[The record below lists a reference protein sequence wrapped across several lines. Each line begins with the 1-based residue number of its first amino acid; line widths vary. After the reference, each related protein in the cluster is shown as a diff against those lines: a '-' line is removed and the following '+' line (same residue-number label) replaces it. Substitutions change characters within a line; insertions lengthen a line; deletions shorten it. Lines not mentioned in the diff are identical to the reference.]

1 MKCPLCGNENLDS
14 TRFCIWCAAPL
25 NQSEQTQTPS
35 VPAQTPA
42 VPTAVPTQV
51 QAPSSEPQPV
61 PAQTPV
67 QTPYSIPVQS
77 AAPQQTPYTIP
88 VQSSI
93 PYQTPPYASSGSANT
108 PIQAAYVAPGTA
120 AAKQVTNVLC
130 IIGFIVSLASIFCCG
145 MTAIISLILSI
156 LGLVFA
162 CSKKQK
168 GKGLAIAG
176 IAISAVL
183 LAIFIAFLATGRFKV
198 HTNINF
204 LGKKLDTPEKVEAY
218 IKENNWIEI
227 EEDSYLEFKSEK
239 SFRYYRQYDE
249 LDDYYYSGNYEL
261 YVGEEAMDYLED
273 ELSEYGVTEEEV
285 RDLADREKYYEMDN
299 LVVLVL
305 HNEKQIVDGENI
317 MDKSVDTPYFGF
329 FVMDKNEHALD
340 IVNANTYGY
349 CLFVPEDEYEDA
361 KKSLKD

>member
-25 NQSEQTQTPS
+25 NQPEQTQTPAVPEQTPTVPTS
-35 VPAQTPA
+35 VPSS
-42 VPTAVPTQV
+42 VPQSA
-51 QAPSSEPQPV
+51 

-77 AAPQQTPYTIP
+77 AAPQQTPYSIP

-93 PYQTPPYASSGSANT
+93 PQQTPSYASSGSVNA

-120 AAKQVTNVLC
+120 AAKQVTNALC
-130 IIGFIVSLASIFCCG
+130 IIGFILSLVSIFCCG
-145 MTAIISLILSI
+145 VTAIVSLILSI

-162 CSKKQK
+162 SGKKQK

-183 LAIFIAFLATGRFKV
+183 LAIFIIFIATGRFKV
-198 HTNINF
+198 STTFN
-204 LGKKLDTPEKVEAY
+204 LPGKKLDTPEKIEEY
-218 IKENNWIEI
+218 IKENNWIEV
-227 EEDSYLEFKSEK
+227 EEDSYLVFKSEK
-239 SFRYYRQYDE
+239 SFRYYRQFDE
-249 LDDYYYSGNYEL
+249 LDDYYYSGTYEL
-261 YVGEEAMDYLED
+261 YVGEEAMDYLEN

-285 RDLADREKYYEMDN
+285 QGLADREKYYEMDK

-317 MDKSVDTPYFGF
+317 MEKSVDTPYFGF
-329 FVMDKNEHALD
+329 FVTDKNEHALD
-340 IVNANTYGY
+340 IVNANSYGY